1 MTWFRCGGIPQSVL
15 NLPTVSSA
23 SGSIAT
29 FDTDL
34 TENLVKCVA
43 NIQAVQSGTGTP
55 SPSNPRSISGFS
67 NCVITANST
76 PITVAL
82 GQTVYGGYLNVLS
95 GVLTITH
102 IGTDLAN
109 YTGTITKV
117 TTGGIADKSYFRF
130 DDLSPYPLIT
140 NGELICD
147 KFEKVTITTSTTDK
161 GVGLGSPSALGHST
175 VYLRPENPN
184 SYTISTIMDY
194 IQNTLN
200 GLFIVYKLQE
210 ADYIKVQLSSNQIQ
224 TLLGQ
229 NNILADTGDID
240 VEFLETVGNKIG
252 G

>member
-34 TENLVKCVA
+34 TDNLVKCIA
-43 NIQAVQSGTGTP
+43 NIQAVQSGSGTP

-95 GVLTITH
+95 GVLTITQY
-102 IGTDLAN
+102 A
-109 YTGTITKV
+109 
-117 TTGGIADKSYFRF
+117 
-130 DDLSPYPLIT
+130 DDLSNLTWTTRTTGTTNKTLSAQVTYAFPKIANDIFAEQYEYQGRQTSYPSQPDNFDVGIY
-140 NGELICD
+140 NYSVIAIE
-147 KFEKVTITTSTTDK
+147 STRQLYLVIPKND
-161 GVGLGSPSALGHST
+161 SPSGLV
-175 VYLRPENPN
+175 VYNL
-184 SYTISTIMDY
+184 YTPIT
-194 IQNTLN
+194 
-200 GLFIVYKLQE
+200 
-210 ADYIKVQLSSNQIQ
+210 VQLSSNQIQ

-229 NNILADTGDID
+229 NNIIADTGDID
-240 VEFLETVGNKIG
+240 VKFLETVGHKIS
-252 G
+252 

>member
-1 MTWFRCGGIPQSVL
+1 MTWYRATGGIPQSVK
-15 NLPTVSSA
+15 NLKTPTSVSGAGVSF
-23 SGSIAT
+23 S
-29 FDTDL
+29 TDL
-34 TENLVKCVA
+34 TDNLIKCIA
-43 NIQAVQSGTGTP
+43 DINAVQSGSGTP

-82 GQTVYGGYLNVLS
+82 GQTVYGGYIDVTS

-175 VYLRPENPN
+175 IYLRPENPN

-210 ADYIKVQLSSNQIQ
+210 ADYIKVQLSSNQIA
-224 TLLGQ
+224 TISGQ
-229 NNILADTGDID
+229 NTISADSGDIYITY
-240 VEFLETVGNKIG
+240 LETVGHKMS
-252 G
+252 